1 MSIARA
7 LRFGVWLVFL
17 GVLGACKAP
26 PITPPGLTLVPVA
39 TPTPTPKP
47 TIPATAVEVG
57 NPTPP
62 LDGQSTATPSPTPTP
77 PCVPPP
83 PGLVA
88 WWPMDGNPLDLW
100 ASHNPSATN
109 AITFVPGMVGPGV
122 TFGTGGYI
130 DIPHSPALAN
140 QQFTI
145 DAWVKPQDPGPND
158 DFWGSVIVQKDLPIP
173 TGHTDQS
180 VSLWWSAQQQKF
192 IFGFGNSYT
201 ERIVS
206 SSTFPSGQWYHVAAT
221 YDGSTFKLY
230 VNGALEAQ
238 MALVKIISYS
248 VSIPWTIGS
257 TAAPFR
263 TLGAPRTFN
272 GVIDEVEI
280 FNRALTQGEI
290 QSIYNA
296 GPAGKCKLIPTPTPT
311 ATKTPTPTPTPS
323 PTATRTP
330 TPSPTVTKT
339 PTSSPTAT
347 RTPTPTP
354 TATKTPTPA
363 GACVSPPSGLE
374 EWWTLNE
381 TGGVIVN
388 NLISHPIPGHGPNLH
403 NGAPQPGPIGGGG
416 PAPVAGMVAGALQF
430 DGVDD
435 WVEVPDPSGT
445 LSHQAPNSFTI
456 DAWIKVQPGD
466 ASGVRPIVDKRV
478 EIGGKVAGYAFFLYN
493 GQLGFQLADGVGSS
507 NICGAPT
514 SSATSCTN
522 YVSTANVADGRW
534 HFVAA
539 VIDRA
544 TNQIRLYDG
553 PVGGSLSLV
562 LTGQARP
569 NAANNAA
576 LLIGS
581 SYPIA
586 SSKRFFK
593 GAIDEVEIFNRA
605 LTLQELDLIFK
616 AGSAGKCATVIPT
629 PTATRT
635 STPSPTATK
644 TPTPTPSPTATRTP
658 TPSPTVTK
666 TPTSSPTATRT
677 PTPTPTATKTPTPT
691 PPCVPPPPGLVA
703 WWPMDGNPLDLWAS
717 HNPSATNAITFV
729 PGMVGQGVTFGNY
742 GYIDI
747 PHSPALANQQFTID
761 AWVKPQG
768 PGPNDDFWGSVIVQ
782 KGLPPP
788 TGYTNVPISLG
799 WSNQYKRFVFTFGNM
814 SVERIAS
821 NPNFPPGQ
829 WYHVAATYDGSTFKL
844 YVNGALEAQMALVKI
859 ISYSVSIP
867 WTIGSTAAPILAV
880 GYPRTFNGVIDEVEI
895 FNRALTQGEIQSI
908 YNAGPAGKCKLIPT
922 PTPTATKTPTP
933 TPTPSPTATRTP
945 TPSPT
950 VTKTPTSSPTATRTP
965 TPTPAATATPSP
977 SPTATSTPAGMCDLV
992 VDKLMQP
999 TSNPA
1004 VFTVV
1009 VTVSNA
1015 GSGPCPVG
1023 TQISD
1028 TANPSGSMSF
1038 SGPLVFNPSAA
1049 AADWSCS
1056 GASCAAVNPLPPGY
1070 LVQIQFTAT
1079 VNQKPAANCARGV
1092 VPQNADGNLGN
1103 NQSCVKAP

>member
-1 MSIARA
+1 MFTV
-7 LRFGVWLVFL
+7 RFFRHGFGFL
-17 GVLGACKAP
+17 LLGLLAACQPIPAP
-26 PITPPGLTLVPVA
+26 
-39 TPTPTPKP
+39 
-47 TIPATAVEVG
+47 IPATVAL
-57 NPTPP
+57 PTP
-62 LDGQSTATPSPTPTP
+62 
-77 PCVPPP
+77 
-83 PGLVA
+83 
-88 WWPMDGNPLDLW
+88 
-100 ASHNPSATN
+100 
-109 AITFVPGMVGPGV
+109 
-122 TFGTGGYI
+122 
-130 DIPHSPALAN
+130 IPDSMP
-140 QQFTI
+140 
-145 DAWVKPQDPGPND
+145 
-158 DFWGSVIVQKDLPIP
+158 
-173 TGHTDQS
+173 
-180 VSLWWSAQQQKF
+180 
-192 IFGFGNSYT
+192 
-201 ERIVS
+201 
-206 SSTFPSGQWYHVAAT
+206 
-221 YDGSTFKLY
+221 
-230 VNGALEAQ
+230 
-238 MALVKIISYS
+238 
-248 VSIPWTIGS
+248 
-257 TAAPFR
+257 
-263 TLGAPRTFN
+263 
-272 GVIDEVEI
+272 
-280 FNRALTQGEI
+280 
-290 QSIYNA
+290 
-296 GPAGKCKLIPTPTPT
+296 
-311 ATKTPTPTPTPS
+311 
-323 PTATRTP
+323 
-330 TPSPTVTKT
+330 
-339 PTSSPTAT
+339 
-347 RTPTPTP
+347 PTP

-435 WVEVPDPSGT
+435 LVEVLDPSGT

-522 YVSTANVADGRW
+522 YVSTANVADGSW

-586 SSKRFFK
+586 SSKGFFK

-605 LTLQELDLIFK
+605 LTLPELDLIFK

-677 PTPTPTATKTPTPT
+677 PTPTPTATKTPTPAGACVS
-691 PPCVPPPPGLVA
+691 PPSGLEEWWTLNETGGVIVNNLISHPIPGHGPDLHNGAPQPGPIGGGGPAPVA
-703 WWPMDGNPLDLWAS
+703 
-717 HNPSATNAITFV
+717 
-729 PGMVGQGVTFGNY
+729 GMVAGALQFDGVDDLVEVLDPSGTLSHQAPN
-742 GYIDI
+742 
-747 PHSPALANQQFTID
+747 SFTID
-761 AWVKPQG
+761 AWIKVQPGDASGVRPIVDKRVEIGGKVAGYAFFLYNGQLGFQLADGVGSSNICGAPTSSATSCTNYVSTANVADGSWHFVAAVIDRATNQIRLYDG
-768 PGPNDDFWGSVIVQ
+768 PVGGSLSLVLTGQARPNAANNAALLIGSSY
-782 KGLPPP
+782 P
-788 TGYTNVPISLG
+788 
-799 WSNQYKRFVFTFGNM
+799 
-814 SVERIAS
+814 IAS
-821 NPNFPPGQ
+821 SKGF
-829 WYHVAATYDGSTFKL
+829 FK
-844 YVNGALEAQMALVKI
+844 GA
-859 ISYSVSIP
+859 
-867 WTIGSTAAPILAV
+867 
-880 GYPRTFNGVIDEVEI
+880 IDEVEI
-895 FNRALTQGEIQSI
+895 FNRALTLPELDLIFK
-908 YNAGPAGKCKLIPT
+908 AGSAGKCATVIPT
-922 PTPTATKTPTP
+922 PTATRTSTPSPTATKTPTP
-933 TPTPSPTATRTP
+933 IPPTPRTSSPTATRTATRTP

-1028 TANPSGSMSF
+1028 TANPPGSMSF
-1038 SGPLVFNPSAA
+1038 SGPLVFSPSAA

-1056 GASCAAVNPLPPGY
+1056 GTSCTAVNPLPPGY

-1079 VNQKPAANCARGV
+1079 VNQRPAANCASGV

>member
-39 TPTPTPKP
+39 TPTPKP
-47 TIPATAVEVG
+47 TIPATAVAVG

-109 AITFVPGMVGPGV
+109 AISFVAGKVGPGV
-122 TFGTGGYI
+122 TFGAGGYI
-130 DIPHSPALAN
+130 DIPHSAALAN

-145 DAWVKPQDPGPND
+145 DAWVKPQGPGPND
-158 DFWGSVIVQKDLPIP
+158 DFWGSVIVQKGLPIP
-173 TGHTDQS
+173 DRAHRAS

-192 IFGFGNSYT
+192 IFGFGDSFT

-221 YDGSTFKLY
+221 YDGTTFKLY
-230 VNGALEAQ
+230 VNGALEGT
-238 MALVKIISYS
+238 MALTKTIVYDPA
-248 VSIPWTIGS
+248 IPWTIGS

-263 TLGAPRTFN
+263 ILGAPRTFN

-280 FNRALTQGEI
+280 FIGRSRRVDRP
-290 QSIYNA
+290 SIA
-296 GPAGKCKLIPTPTPT
+296 GPAGMQADPHTDAHPG
-311 ATKTPTPTPTPS
+311 

-435 WVEVPDPSGT
+435 WVEVLDPSGT

-586 SSKRFFK
+586 SSKGFFK

-635 STPSPTATK
+635 STPSPT
-644 TPTPTPSPTATRTP
+644 
-658 TPSPTVTK
+658 V
-666 TPTSSPTATRT
+666 
-677 PTPTPTATKTPTPT
+677 
-691 PPCVPPPPGLVA
+691 
-703 WWPMDGNPLDLWAS
+703 
-717 HNPSATNAITFV
+717 
-729 PGMVGQGVTFGNY
+729 
-742 GYIDI
+742 
-747 PHSPALANQQFTID
+747 
-761 AWVKPQG
+761 
-768 PGPNDDFWGSVIVQ
+768 
-782 KGLPPP
+782 
-788 TGYTNVPISLG
+788 
-799 WSNQYKRFVFTFGNM
+799 
-814 SVERIAS
+814 
-821 NPNFPPGQ
+821 
-829 WYHVAATYDGSTFKL
+829 
-844 YVNGALEAQMALVKI
+844 
-859 ISYSVSIP
+859 
-867 WTIGSTAAPILAV
+867 
-880 GYPRTFNGVIDEVEI
+880 
-895 FNRALTQGEIQSI
+895 
-908 YNAGPAGKCKLIPT
+908 
-922 PTPTATKTPTP
+922 
-933 TPTPSPTATRTP
+933 
-945 TPSPT
+945 

-992 VDKLMQP
+992 VDKSHAADEQP
-999 TSNPA
+999 GGLHGRRDGQQHRIGA
-1004 VFTVV
+1004 VPRRHPDLRHRQPSRLHELQRTP
-1009 VTVSNA
+1009 
-1015 GSGPCPVG
+1015 GLQPVRG
-1023 TQISD
+1023 
-1028 TANPSGSMSF
+1028 G
-1038 SGPLVFNPSAA
+1038 GRLVLQRRLVRRRQPAA
-1049 AADWSCS
+1049 AGIPRPDPVHGDREPEAGDQLRQRGGAAERGREPEEQSAVRDGAVSRSEERSVFPERS
-1056 GASCAAVNPLPPGY
+1056 GGGGRQRPPPPFSWGMW
-1070 LVQIQFTAT
+1070 Q
-1079 VNQKPAANCARGV
+1079 
-1092 VPQNADGNLGN
+1092 
-1103 NQSCVKAP
+1103 

>member
-39 TPTPTPKP
+39 TPTPKP
-47 TIPATAVEVG
+47 TIPATAVAVG

-109 AITFVPGMVGPGV
+109 AISFVAGKVGPGV
-122 TFGTGGYI
+122 TFGAGGYI
-130 DIPHSPALAN
+130 DIPHSAALAN

-145 DAWVKPQDPGPND
+145 DAWVKPQGPGPND
-158 DFWGSVIVQKDLPIP
+158 DFWGSVIVQKGLPIP

-192 IFGFGNSYT
+192 IFGFGDSFT

-221 YDGSTFKLY
+221 YDGTTFKLY
-230 VNGALEAQ
+230 VNGALEGT
-238 MALVKIISYS
+238 MALTKTIVYDPA
-248 VSIPWTIGS
+248 IPWTIGS

-263 TLGAPRTFN
+263 ILGAPRTFN

-296 GPAGKCKLIPTPTPT
+296 GPAGKCKLI
-311 ATKTPTPTPTPS
+311 PTPTPTPS

-388 NLISHPIPGHGPNLH
+388 NLISHPIPGHGPDLH

-435 WVEVPDPSGT
+435 LVEVLDPSGT

-493 GQLGFQLADGVGSS
+493 GRLGFQLADGVGSS

-522 YVSTANVADGRW
+522 YVSTANVADGSW

-586 SSKRFFK
+586 SSKGFFK

-605 LTLQELDLIFK
+605 LTLPELDLIFK

-644 TPTPTPSPTATRTP
+644 TPTPIPSPTATRTS
-658 TPSPTVTK
+658 TPSPT
-666 TPTSSPTATRT
+666 
-677 PTPTPTATKTPTPT
+677 ATK
-691 PPCVPPPPGLVA
+691 
-703 WWPMDGNPLDLWAS
+703 
-717 HNPSATNAITFV
+717 
-729 PGMVGQGVTFGNY
+729 
-742 GYIDI
+742 
-747 PHSPALANQQFTID
+747 
-761 AWVKPQG
+761 
-768 PGPNDDFWGSVIVQ
+768 
-782 KGLPPP
+782 
-788 TGYTNVPISLG
+788 
-799 WSNQYKRFVFTFGNM
+799 
-814 SVERIAS
+814 
-821 NPNFPPGQ
+821 
-829 WYHVAATYDGSTFKL
+829 
-844 YVNGALEAQMALVKI
+844 
-859 ISYSVSIP
+859 
-867 WTIGSTAAPILAV
+867 
-880 GYPRTFNGVIDEVEI
+880 
-895 FNRALTQGEIQSI
+895 
-908 YNAGPAGKCKLIPT
+908 
-922 PTPTATKTPTP
+922 TP

-1028 TANPSGSMSF
+1028 TANPPGSMSF
-1038 SGPLVFNPSAA
+1038 SGPLVFSPSAA

-1056 GASCAAVNPLPPGY
+1056 GTSCTAVNPLPPGY

-1079 VNQKPAANCARGV
+1079 VNQRPAANCASGV